1 MFFFLKYFRKSQM
14 KRDPGENQF
23 LEQIF
28 LLSEQWE
35 AGWGWEPGVNWTC
48 SSILHC
54 PPLVMII
61 NLSWETPSSVL
72 LFVTQPNNKHFLQTL
87 TWNKYIHLSLL
98 LSTQYKHSN
107 ILLWR
112 QNIFHN
118 IFVAASEV
126 WILQISWT
134 RKSPFIKKRENN
146 WEDATA
152 CKNLHQNCK
161 IKGCRWI
168 DKRRLA
174 AGRVV
179 SCF

>member
-1 MFFFLKYFRKSQM
+1 M

-98 LSTQYKHSN
+98 LSIQKN

-112 QNIFHN
+112 QNIFYN
-118 IFVAASEV
+118 IFVVASEYYRFLEPEKV
-126 WILQISWT
+126 SSSRNEKIIEKMQQLAKICI
-134 RKSPFIKKRENN
+134 RIAKSKAVGGLIRGGWQQE
-146 WEDATA
+146 
-152 CKNLHQNCK
+152 
-161 IKGCRWI
+161 G
-168 DKRRLA
+168 
-174 AGRVV
+174 VV

>member
-1 MFFFLKYFRKSQM
+1 M

-98 LSTQYKHSN
+98 LSTQYKHKYFTLKAEHISL
-107 ILLWR
+107 IFLWLPLK
-112 QNIFHN
+112 
-118 IFVAASEV
+118 SEYYRFLEPEKV
-126 WILQISWT
+126 SSSRNEKMIEKMQQLAKICI
-134 RKSPFIKKRENN
+134 RIAKSKAVGGLIRGGWQQE
-146 WEDATA
+146 
-152 CKNLHQNCK
+152 
-161 IKGCRWI
+161 G
-168 DKRRLA
+168 
-174 AGRVV
+174 VV